1 MEQSIAADIDPAFG
15 LGTVFDGHRD
25 FWASI
30 REAGELVASQEWD
43 SGGPGAG
50 AGVVEVY
57 EYNERFFVFHDAGV
71 SEYETLYEALR
82 ENGLRTKGVKK
93 PKPKP
98 NTAPDL

>member
-1 MEQSIAADIDPAFG
+1 M
-15 LGTVFDGHRD
+15 
-25 FWASI
+25 
-30 REAGELVASQEWD
+30 ASQEWD

-57 EYNERFFVFHDAGV
+57 EYHERFFVFHDAGV

-98 NTAPDL
+98 KTPPPIFEGSNDDGSWDRADNWDDSDGCGGWS